1 VKAVILTTVVY
12 SISVRIRRGAR
23 VDCRW
28 RTRIRPV
35 WRGGWPRGMV
45 FGGWRGPVLKL
56 HDPVNGTRTS
66 MATTR
71 NRQAA
76 IGTAYEHSVD
86 GRLAT
91 SREALRARA
100 RNAKGEALADAAE
113 ESADEIY
120 ESINEIGANLS

>member
-1 VKAVILTTVVY
+1 VPRKGLRVRVPCPPLSGNLDAAKCCGVYLVAPTV
-12 SISVRIRRGAR
+12 
-23 VDCRW
+23 
-28 RTRIRPV
+28 
-35 WRGGWPRGMV
+35 
-45 FGGWRGPVLKL
+45 
-56 HDPVNGTRTS
+56 
-66 MATTR
+66 ATTR